1 MRDVK
6 MLSRHLR
13 FSARF
18 VRADIV
24 ETPSFKNVLLFTKAL
39 FVNFLKCHHASVF
52 WGRQIP
58 LFLDR
63 YPSSGYLIS

>member
-39 FVNFLKCHHASVF
+39 FVLSKILCVLQKNLLTESNF
-52 WGRQIP
+52 
-58 LFLDR
+58 
-63 YPSSGYLIS
+63 

>member
-24 ETPSFKNVLLFTKAL
+24 ETPSSKNVLLFTKVL
-39 FVNFLKCHHASVF
+39 FVLNKILFVLQKICQQKAISSANNFFHLRKFS
-52 WGRQIP
+52 
-58 LFLDR
+58 
-63 YPSSGYLIS
+63 

>member
-18 VRADIV
+18 ARADRL
-24 ETPSFKNVLLFTKAL
+24 ETSSFKNVLLLTKAL
-39 FVNFLKCHHASVF
+39 FVLIK
-52 WGRQIP
+52 I
-58 LFLDR
+58 LFVLRKNLSTESDF
-63 YPSSGYLIS
+63 

>member
-6 MLSRHLR
+6 MLCRHLR

-39 FVNFLKCHHASVF
+39 FVLSK
-52 WGRQIP
+52 I
-58 LFLDR
+58 LFVLQKNLLTESDF
-63 YPSSGYLIS
+63 